1 MQRIPERPFALVI
14 LDGWGFSN
22 QTHGN
27 AIAAAHT
34 PNYDALCSKYPWA
47 AISASGTDVGLESGR
62 PGNAEIGHMNIG
74 AGRVVRTVYSRIQDS
89 IRTGSFFRN
98 DVLLDSIRSAKER
111 GAGIHLIGMISD
123 SEAHSSM
130 DSLYSLLKMAKDIG
144 NHDVYL
150 HGILDGR
157 DSPPRS
163 ADIYVEAVGIKMAEI
178 GIGKFATLCGRF
190 YAMDSTENWERT
202 ARAFT
207 MLAFAEGERAVDP
220 VSAIRNSFLRGISE
234 EFIAPIVLES
244 EPGVPVATVQN
255 GDLVVFLN
263 HRADTIRQLVRA
275 LAVPDQGLLAPASKP
290 WIETVCLAEYDRA
303 FRMPVAFPVHG
314 EKNTLSE
321 VFASHGVN
329 NLRITETDRIPH
341 IGRFFNGGSESSSSF
356 ERTIEIASTNTVMR
370 ESEPEM
376 QSFKIADR
384 VLRSMESEIASVYV
398 VNIPGPG
405 LIAETGNTSRTIE
418 AVSYAD
424 TCLGAIVSKIE
435 ELGGVGI
442 ITGSHGNC
450 ESMLDG
456 AGKPDR
462 AATTNPVPFH
472 LFGEI
477 YRHVRLRKDGSLQ
490 DVAPTLL
497 SIMGLPQP
505 SEMTGS
511 DLRQS

>member
-1 MQRIPERPFALVI
+1 MLSIPQKPIALLI

-22 QTHGN
+22 ETHGN

-34 PNYDALCSKYPWA
+34 PNYDAICNSFPWTT
-47 AISASGTDVGLESGR
+47 ISASGCDVGLESGLA
-62 PGNAEIGHMNIG
+62 GNAEIGHMNIG
-74 AGRVVRTVYSRIQDS
+74 SGRVVRTVYSRIQDS

-98 DVLLDSIRSAKER
+98 DVLLESMHSARGR
-111 GAGIHLIGMISD
+111 GAGVHVIGMISD
-123 SEAHSSM
+123 SEVHSSM
-130 DSLYSLLKMAKDIG
+130 DSLYSLLRMAKDIG
-144 NHDVYL
+144 NQNVYL

-178 GIGKFATLCGRF
+178 GIGSFATLCGRF

-234 EFIAPIVLES
+234 EFITPIVLES
-244 EPGVPVATVQN
+244 EPGVPVSTVRN

-275 LAVPDQGLLAPASKP
+275 LAVPDQGLMAPASKP
-290 WIETVCLAEYDRA
+290 WIEAVCLAEYDRA

-341 IGRFFNGGSESSSSF
+341 IGRFFNGGSELTSSF
-356 ERTIEIASTNTVMR
+356 ERTVEIASTNSAMR
-370 ESEPEM
+370 ETEPEM
-376 QSFKIADR
+376 QSFKITDR
-384 VLRSMESEIASVYV
+384 VLRGMESGIANVYV

-405 LIAETGNTSRTIE
+405 LIAETGDAARTVE

-424 TCLGAIVSKIE
+424 TCLGAIVSKIQ

-450 ESMLDG
+450 ESMLDI

-462 AATTNPVPFH
+462 AATANPVPFH
-472 LFGEI
+472 LVGEM
-477 YRHVRLRKDGSLQ
+477 YREARLRDDGSLQ

-505 SEMTGS
+505 SEMTGCN
-511 DLRQS
+511 LIRA